1 VPVSCGERNR
11 PGSPVARASPMAAVG
26 RIDDCAIAD
35 PGLGPHARW
44 VVSQC
49 EAFAERGAL
58 HCEPVV
64 RSPAPGHGPAEA
76 HIAKVLP
83 KPLPPAGP
91 ITSNPH
97 PPGGHACPH
106 CRQRQ
111 RQKSLNRCGDSSVK
125 VPVFPICSS
134 SRGSLFIFLSS
145 PAVAPR
151 STRLPKASPCPACVR
166 PRGHAQ
172 APAILDHSRALLQ
185 GDGDARPAFA
195 RRAVG
200 GECDLIVLDAG
211 DVLHDAFAVRSPCR
225 CGR

>member
-1 VPVSCGERNR
+1 MHSHIASAPIVRRFTQADFFVVPVSCGERNR

-151 STRLPKASPCPACVR
+151 TSIYAMITWIRCLIRPISPVDSGGRIA
-166 PRGHAQ
+166 A
-172 APAILDHSRALLQ
+172 
-185 GDGDARPAFA
+185 GDGEDCHA
-195 RRAVG
+195 
-200 GECDLIVLDAG
+200 CW
-211 DVLHDAFAVRSPCR
+211 
-225 CGR
+225 